1 MICQSRRRRTF
12 RFFSWMY
19 HFWQQ
24 TQSGRRFYMC
34 IPSLFITWNIKYTCV
49 NSYPQPVQCCDVS
62 SSVTEKAVVTL
73 PVGPVAKIQLRIFF
87 PLSGHAAI
95 LIHQVYYG
103 FLDICPEIWEGL
115 RFLRNYLMTIF
126 PKLHPRVDDEHLKF
140 IYLHCNNYMTRTK
153 YIIQLNV

>member
-49 NSYPQPVQCCDVS
+49 NSCPQPVQCCDVS
-62 SSVTEKAVVTL
+62 SSVTEEAVVTL

-87 PLSGHAAI
+87 PFEWARCHFNSSSVLWIFGH
-95 LIHQVYYG
+95 L
-103 FLDICPEIWEGL
+103 PT
-115 RFLRNYLMTIF
+115 RNMG
-126 PKLHPRVDDEHLKF
+126 RLKVF
-140 IYLHCNNYMTRTK
+140 KELPHD
-153 YIIQLNV
+153 YISKSTWTLQNCTLVWMMNI

>member
-49 NSYPQPVQCCDVS
+49 NSCPQPVQCCDVS
-62 SSVTEKAVVTL
+62 SSVTEEAVVTL

-103 FLDICPEIWEGL
+103 FLDICPP
-115 RFLRNYLMTIF
+115 RNMG
-126 PKLHPRVDDEHLKF
+126 RLKVF
-140 IYLHCNNYMTRTK
+140 KELPHD
-153 YIIQLNV
+153 YISKSTWTLQNCTLVWMMNI

>member
-1 MICQSRRRRTF
+1 MSVWLAKADEDVHLD
-12 RFFSWMY
+12 FFHECIISDNKPRVEGG
-19 HFWQQ
+19 F
-24 TQSGRRFYMC
+24 MC

-62 SSVTEKAVVTL
+62 SSVTEEAVVTL

-103 FLDICPEIWEGL
+103 FLDICPP
-115 RFLRNYLMTIF
+115 RNVG
-126 PKLHPRVDDEHLKF
+126 RLKVF
-140 IYLHCNNYMTRTK
+140 KELPHD
-153 YIIQLNV
+153 YISKSTWTLQNCTLVWMMNI

>member
-1 MICQSRRRRTF
+1 MICQSRRRPTF

-62 SSVTEKAVVTL
+62 SSVTEEAVVTL

-103 FLDICPEIWEGL
+103 FLDICPP
-115 RFLRNYLMTIF
+115 RNVG
-126 PKLHPRVDDEHLKF
+126 RLKVF
-140 IYLHCNNYMTRTK
+140 KELPHD
-153 YIIQLNV
+153 YISKSTWTLQNCTLVWMMNI

>member
-1 MICQSRRRRTF
+1 MICQSRRRRIF

-24 TQSGRRFYMC
+24 TQSGRRFYIC
-34 IPSLFITWNIKYTCV
+34 IPSLFITWNIKHTCV

-73 PVGPVAKIQLRIFF
+73 PAGPVAKIQLRIFF
-87 PLSGHAAI
+87 SLSGHAAI

-103 FLDICPEIWEGL
+103 FLDICPP
-115 RFLRNYLMTIF
+115 RNMG
-126 PKLHPRVDDEHLKF
+126 RLKVF
-140 IYLHCNNYMTRTK
+140 KELPHD
-153 YIIQLNV
+153 YISKSTWTLQNCTLVWMMNI

>member
-1 MICQSRRRRTF
+1 MICQSRQRRTF

-62 SSVTEKAVVTL
+62 SSVTEEAVVTL

-103 FLDICPEIWEGL
+103 FLDICPP
-115 RFLRNYLMTIF
+115 RNVG
-126 PKLHPRVDDEHLKF
+126 RLKVF
-140 IYLHCNNYMTRTK
+140 KELPHD
-153 YIIQLNV
+153 YISKSTWTLQNCTLVWMMNI

>member
-1 MICQSRRRRTF
+1 MTCQSRRRRTF
-12 RFFSWMY
+12 RFFSRMY

-62 SSVTEKAVVTL
+62 SSVTEEAVVTL

-103 FLDICPEIWEGL
+103 FLDICPP
-115 RFLRNYLMTIF
+115 RNVG
-126 PKLHPRVDDEHLKF
+126 RLKVF
-140 IYLHCNNYMTRTK
+140 KELPHD
-153 YIIQLNV
+153 YISKSTWTLQNCTLVWMMNI

>member
-1 MICQSRRRRTF
+1 MICQSRRRRIF

-62 SSVTEKAVVTL
+62 SSVTEEAVVTL

-103 FLDICPEIWEGL
+103 FLDICPP
-115 RFLRNYLMTIF
+115 RNVG
-126 PKLHPRVDDEHLKF
+126 RLKVF
-140 IYLHCNNYMTRTK
+140 KELPHD
-153 YIIQLNV
+153 YISKSTWTLQNCTLVWMMNI